1 MIVSNWWV
9 GLNDFGGESAQL
21 KVKVILP
28 SDESNSRQPEQRVL
42 SAVPSFLIQSTVK
55 ETKQWQME
63 KMKSL
68 AQNYSDEDD
77 Y

>member
-1 MIVSNWWV
+1 M
-9 GLNDFGGESAQL
+9 
-21 KVKVILP
+21 KVILP
-28 SDESNSRQPEQRVL
+28 SDESNARQQEQRVL

-68 AQNYSDEDD
+68 ALNYNDEDD